1 MYYIMEKYNSD
12 TNGIELRN
20 INQWFTESAYAYSM
34 DHLRFKTLKEAR
46 KTLKAFNLIFNK
58 RVKCSKLV
66 IVTEIKEHRYHYKK
80 TKSEDEALNPL
91 GKFKLVSDDELR
103 ERIINGSLDD
113 PKLET
118 TLFPNGKPS
127 K

>member
-1 MYYIMEKYNSD
+1 MV
-12 TNGIELRN
+12 
-20 INQWFTESAYAYSM
+20 
-34 DHLRFKTLKEAR
+34 R
-46 KTLKAFNLIFNK
+46 K
-58 RVKCSKLV
+58 
-66 IVTEIKEHRYHYKK
+66 KK